1 MPPGAQ
7 RSRIVILTKHFQWIK
22 SNDRGAT
29 AIEYG
34 LITMG
39 VGLAIV
45 VVVFGIG
52 SDLDA
57 FFEVIRERLQNP
69 PS

>member
-1 MPPGAQ
+1 MPSGAE
-7 RSRIVILTKHFQWIK
+7 RSRIVNVTKHFQRIK

-57 FFEVIRERLQNP
+57 FFEIIRERLQNP

>member
-1 MPPGAQ
+1 M
-7 RSRIVILTKHFQWIK
+7 K

-52 SDLDA
+52 ADLDA
-57 FFEVIRERLQNP
+57 FFEIIRDRLQNP